1 MNFLRIGAKSHNFKA
16 SHAECGAILRIGG
29 FMGIIIAGTHSG
41 CGKTTVTC
49 AVLQALVN
57 KGLRAASF
65 KCGPDYIDPMFH
77 ERVIGT
83 AAYNL
88 DGYFCGEDTLR
99 YLYSTHS
106 READISIVEGVMGF
120 YDGAVGGEGS
130 AYELARSLE
139 LPAVLVLDCK
149 GAGES
154 VGAVMRGFLSYKTP
168 NTIRGFIFNRLS
180 EKMVP
185 RIRGICAELG
195 TEFLGYLPI
204 VRDCVIESRHL
215 GLITASEIPELR
227 EKLAVLADY
236 AEKFIDIERLVKLAD
251 CPSPEGKA
259 PGLPSLDLSSTP
271 VNAGCGNPPIN
282 AGCGNPPTNTGCGNP
297 PANAG
302 GGKPPVIAV
311 ARDAAFCFIYRDN
324 IELLERLGCDIRYF
338 SPISD
343 SALPEGT
350 RGLILCGGYPELY
363 AKQLSENTNMRENIR
378 SAIAAGMPAIAE
390 CGGFLYLHRTL
401 ETADGERF
409 PMVGAVDGEAFKT
422 DRLQRFGYIE
432 LTALRDNLL
441 CQKREVF
448 RSHEFHYWDSTC
460 PGDAFTAVKPDG
472 TRWLCGIST
481 DTLYA
486 GFPHLYFYSYP
497 EMGVNFVKK
506 CANCFNFMHTF

>member
-1 MNFLRIGAKSHNFKA
+1 
-16 SHAECGAILRIGG
+16 
-29 FMGIIIAGTHSG
+29 MGIIIAGTHSG

-57 KGLRAASF
+57 RGLRVASF

-99 YLYSTHS
+99 YLYSSHS
-106 READISIVEGVMGF
+106 RAADVSVVEGVMGF

-154 VGAVMRGFLSYKTP
+154 IGAVMRGFLSYKTP

-185 RIRGICAELG
+185 RIREICAELG
-195 TEFLGYLPI
+195 TEFLGYLPV

-215 GLITASEIPELR
+215 GLITASEISDLR

-236 AEKFIDIERLVKLAD
+236 AEKFVDIERISELAD
-251 CPSPEGKA
+251 CASPEGAPPEGKA
-259 PGLPSLDLSSTP
+259 PDLPRLDL
-271 VNAGCGNPPIN
+271 
-282 AGCGNPPTNTGCGNP
+282 
-297 PANAG
+297 
-302 GGKPPVIAV
+302 GKPPVIAV

-324 IELLERLGCDIRYF
+324 IELLERLGCEIRYF

-350 RGLILCGGYPELY
+350 CGLILCGGYPELY
-363 AKQLSENTNMRENIR
+363 AKRLSENVAMRESVR

-409 PMVGAVDGEAFKT
+409 PMVGAIDGEAFKT

-441 CQKREVF
+441 CKKREVF

-460 PGDAFTAVKPDG
+460 PGDGFTAVKPNG
-472 TRWLCGIST
+472 TRWQCGIAT
-481 DTLYA
+481 ETLYA

-497 EMGVNFVKK
+497 EIGVNFVKK
-506 CANCFNFMHTF
+506 CANCFNFMHTS

>member
-1 MNFLRIGAKSHNFKA
+1 
-16 SHAECGAILRIGG
+16 
-29 FMGIIIAGTHSG
+29 MGIIIAGTHSG
-41 CGKTTVTC
+41 CGKTTVTL

-57 KGLRAASF
+57 RGLRAASF

-106 READISIVEGVMGF
+106 RDADISVVEGVMGF
-120 YDGAVGGEGS
+120 YDGAGGGEGS
-130 AYELARSLE
+130 AYELARSLG
-139 LPAVLVLDCK
+139 LPAVIVLDCR

-154 VGAVMRGFLSYKTP
+154 IGAVIRGFLSYKTP

-185 RIRGICAELG
+185 RIREICAELG
-195 TEFLGYLPI
+195 TEFLGYLPV

-215 GLITASEIPELR
+215 GLITAPEIHDLR

-251 CPSPEGKA
+251 CASPEGKA
-259 PGLPSLDLSSTP
+259 PDLPDL
-271 VNAGCGNPPIN
+271 NF
-282 AGCGNPPTNTGCGNP
+282 
-297 PANAG
+297 
-302 GGKPPVIAV
+302 GKPPVIAV

-324 IELLERLGCDIRYF
+324 TELLERLGCEMRYF

-350 RGLILCGGYPELY
+350 CGLILCGGYPELY
-363 AKQLSENTNMRENIR
+363 AKRLSENTNMRENIR

-422 DRLQRFGYIE
+422 DKLQRFGYVE

-441 CQKREVF
+441 CKTHEVF

-460 PGDAFTAVKPDG
+460 PGDDFTAVKTDG

-497 EMGVNFVKK
+497 EIGVNFAKK
-506 CANCFNFMHTF
+506 CAEFAHFI